1 MNPDDKK
8 DRILKIP
15 TDFCDKV
22 NMLYYCPENNL
33 VFAGSREGKFKCWK
47 FPNDWNN
54 STVGD

>member
-22 NMLYYCPENNL
+22 SMLYYCPENNL

-47 FPNDWNN
+47 FPNDWNF
-54 STVGD
+54 